1 MHLCYVADTQI
12 PSRTANSVHVMKMCQ
27 AYRRLGHRV
36 TLLVPG
42 WRRGIEPGVDDVF
55 AYYGLTERFR
65 IVRVPH
71 SARLSGGAYFALL
84 LPLLA
89 ALRRPDLVHTRNLAV
104 GWGTTR
110 LLRRPA
116 VLELHDVPDRTR
128 RQRDIFRSASGST
141 ALRALVTI
149 SNAQTALLRPLA
161 AAAAPFLVAHDG
173 VDSAWLAE
181 RPERGEARRE
191 LGLDGETRRLA
202 VYTGHLY
209 RGRGIELILELA
221 RRTPDHLFLIVGGRE
236 EDVAR
241 RRSEAEGI
249 ANARVVGFEPPARV
263 PLYLRAADV
272 LLMPYADSIATT
284 GGTDTAAFAS
294 PLKLFEYLAAGRP
307 VLASQLPVLGEVLRH
322 GDNAL
327 LLPYESIHAWAQA
340 LRTLAAEPELA
351 DALARSARHDA
362 AGYTWERRAENI
374 LSAAGFPPTG
384 VETAR

>member
-42 WRRGIEPGVDDVF
+42 WRRGIEQGVDDVF

-71 SARLSGGAYFALL
+71 SVRLAGSAYFALL

-89 ALRRPDLVHTRNLAV
+89 ALHRPDLLHTRNLAV

-128 RQRDIFRSASGST
+128 RQREAFRSVSGSPV
-141 ALRALVTI
+141 LRALVTI
-149 SNAQTALLRPLA
+149 SHAQTGLLRPLA
-161 AAAAPFLVAHDG
+161 ASAAPFLVAHDG

-191 LGLDGETRRLA
+191 LGLDGEVRRLA

-209 RGRGIELILELA
+209 RGRGIGLILELA

-236 EDVAR
+236 DDVTR
-241 RRSEAEGI
+241 RRRQAEGL
-249 ANARVVGFEPPARV
+249 ANARLVGFEPPARV

-307 VLASQLPVLGEVLRH
+307 VLSSRLPVLGEVLRH

-327 LLPYESIHAWAQA
+327 LLPYASAEAWVDA
-340 LRTLAAEPELA
+340 LARLAAEPDLA
-351 DALARSARHDA
+351 ASLAANARRDA
-362 AGYTWERRAENI
+362 ARFTWERRAERI
-374 LSAAGFPPTG
+374 LAAAGVAGSPG
-384 VETAR
+384 SEA

>member
-42 WRRGIEPGVDDVF
+42 WRRGIEQGVDDVF

-71 SARLSGGAYFALL
+71 SVRLAGSAYFALL

-89 ALRRPDLVHTRNLAV
+89 ALHRPDLLHTRNLAV
-104 GWGTTR
+104 GWGITR

-128 RQRDIFRSASGST
+128 RQREAFRSVSGSPV
-141 ALRALVTI
+141 LRALVTI
-149 SNAQTALLRPLA
+149 SHAQTGLLRPLA
-161 AAAAPFLVAHDG
+161 ASAAPFLVAHDG

-191 LGLDGETRRLA
+191 LGLDGEVRRLA

-209 RGRGIELILELA
+209 RGRGIGLILELA

-236 EDVAR
+236 DDVTR
-241 RRSEAEGI
+241 RRRQAEGL
-249 ANARVVGFEPPARV
+249 ANARLVGFEPPARV

-307 VLASQLPVLGEVLRH
+307 VLSSQLPVLGEVLRH

-327 LLPYESIHAWAQA
+327 LLPYASAEAWVDA
-340 LRTLAAEPELA
+340 LARLAAEPDLA
-351 DALARSARHDA
+351 ASLAANARRDA
-362 AGYTWERRAENI
+362 ARFTWERRAERI
-374 LSAAGFPPTG
+374 LAAAGVAGSPG
-384 VETAR
+384 SEA